1 MLDQLPVPMICMD
14 VANGYS
20 EHFVQVRPL
29 PRASLPPESH
39 GVGRSTGPILFFL
52 PR

>member
-1 MLDQLPVPMICMD
+1 VLDQLPVPMICMD

-39 GVGRSTGPILFFL
+39 GVGPVSYTHLRAHET
-52 PR
+52 